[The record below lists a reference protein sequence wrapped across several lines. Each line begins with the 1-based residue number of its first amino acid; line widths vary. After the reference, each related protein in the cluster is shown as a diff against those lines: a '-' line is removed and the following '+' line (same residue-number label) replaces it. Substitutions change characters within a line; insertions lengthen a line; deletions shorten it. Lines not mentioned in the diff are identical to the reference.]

1 MNEMN
6 VDQYFQAKSTPFR
19 NSLARFSNLR
29 ISLLSAS
36 KAKHSMFMQS
46 IMTSN
51 IESERKIEEHESARL
66 ARAVENRTAMLSNE
80 LKNSMALRS
89 RVLAINKSEN
99 DNLTLARLAH
109 TKRPYLARKQRVKI
123 SVEEA
128 PSPDFV
134 QLTKGES
141 SLEFFHLRLQTKETL
156 TKSQLAEK
164 TIFFIEKL
172 VEMRRLSAI
181 DLVKNF
187 LGSYKKYFERILFID
202 ERLLTGNISLLEEAF
217 TKPPQGISPDSFIKV
232 TYHLFAELASLFFKN
247 KFGLINACFE
257 TGLGIYQR
265 YIGKKKSLY
274 KAHTHSL
281 SLNKDRSDNHIRQV
295 SKHKIEAFG
304 LDLTTLEH
312 LLIEP
317 SVNTS
322 AINQS
327 YLKYQHLTDKFK
339 PVKK

>member
-1 MNEMN
+1 MN

-164 TIFFIEKL
+164 TIFFTYFLLLFRNSNIFSSLPVESSL
-172 VEMRRLSAI
+172 V
-181 DLVKNF
+181 
-187 LGSYKKYFERILFID
+187 
-202 ERLLTGNISLLEEAF
+202 
-217 TKPPQGISPDSFIKV
+217 P
-232 TYHLFAELASLFFKN
+232 AS
-247 KFGLINACFE
+247 
-257 TGLGIYQR
+257 
-265 YIGKKKSLY
+265 
-274 KAHTHSL
+274 
-281 SLNKDRSDNHIRQV
+281 
-295 SKHKIEAFG
+295 
-304 LDLTTLEH
+304 
-312 LLIEP
+312 
-317 SVNTS
+317 
-322 AINQS
+322 
-327 YLKYQHLTDKFK
+327 
-339 PVKK
+339 